1 VEGILVGLENWS
13 NAEYFRNARWGYG
26 FLNAFHIFGV
36 SLLIGATVPINLRL
50 LGFWS
55 NVQRADL
62 MKVLVPIAATG
73 LGLAIVAGVLLF
85 SVRAQEYADLGVFQ
99 IKILLVLAGSI
110 SAVSL
115 HWTFG
120 MILER
125 LPPRRR
131 INHAILSLLC
141 WPGVLV
147 LGRLIAFSDS

>member
-13 NAEYFRNARWGYG
+13 IAEYFRNARWGYG